1 MYWIEGD
8 KCYHKDTEALL
19 RESENDSQ
27 RNDN

>member
-8 KCYHKDTEALL
+8 KCYDEDTEALL